1 MRKLRASSWTAA
13 AMSTA
18 LLVMGSVT
26 SSAAAADPGEATHVD
41 SLVAGVVGGM
51 VQVSGQ
57 ATFVD
62 FPVLL
67 GEDPAGD
74 AAISGVGADVTNI
87 FVARPNPAKAT
98 LEFTFEVADQM
109 STGPAIAPVI
119 THAWPFFVDDSSR
132 QFFLDARSASV
143 AGPTSAS
150 PSFLLREVTN
160 SGIESIA
167 TLNGSMGDGIVRW
180 EVPMSRIDAVSGSTI
195 TQGGDCVQM
204 GSSLV
209 IPGALYFCNNAAGDQ
224 VFMDDDYIVPG
235 PAVKLGLAPA
245 GTAPELVDLT
255 TTATV
260 QETGEF
266 TGSLPAPAEPGDYVV
281 VAEACHGANNCALS
295 TTSVTI

>member
-1 MRKLRASSWTAA
+1 MRKLRASSWTAV

-41 SLVAGVVGGM
+41 SLVAGVVSGM

-87 FVARPNPAKAT
+87 YVARPNPAKAT

-109 STGPAIAPVI
+109 STGPSVLPVI
-119 THAWPFFVDDSSR
+119 TYSWPIFVDDSSR
-132 QFFLDARSASV
+132 ELFLEARSASLV
-143 AGPTSAS
+143 QPTSAA
-150 PSFLLREVTN
+150 PSFHLMEWIPG
-160 SGIESIA
+160 GIETVA
-167 TLNGSMGDGIVRW
+167 TLNGTMGNGIVRW
-180 EVPMSRIDAVSGSTI
+180 EVPMNKIDATSGSTI
-195 TQGGDCVQM
+195 AQGNCDTM
-204 GSSLV
+204 GTGLSV
-209 IPGALYFCNNAAGDQ
+209 PGALWSCNNAGGDQ
-224 VFMDDDYIVPG
+224 AFMDDDYVVPG
-235 PAVKLGLAPA
+235 STIELGLAPA
-245 GTAPELVDLT
+245 GTPAELVELT
-255 TTATV
+255 ATATV
-260 QETGEF
+260 ANNGQFFG
-266 TGSLPAPAEPGDYVV
+266 GLPAPTQSGSYVV
-281 VAEACHGANNCALS
+281 VARACYGAGNCSLS